1 MLLKKQ
7 SLNRDVEALLTPF
20 EKYTHFK
27 YTKLS
32 VSQYFFSVKLQ
43 IIFGGYDCSVI
54 QISKRN
60 TFKKFSGY

>member
-7 SLNRDVEALLTPF
+7 SLNRDVEALPTPF
-20 EKYTHFK
+20 EKYTHYN

-43 IIFGGYDCSVI
+43 IVFGRYDCPVI

-60 TFKKFSGY
+60 TFQKFRGY